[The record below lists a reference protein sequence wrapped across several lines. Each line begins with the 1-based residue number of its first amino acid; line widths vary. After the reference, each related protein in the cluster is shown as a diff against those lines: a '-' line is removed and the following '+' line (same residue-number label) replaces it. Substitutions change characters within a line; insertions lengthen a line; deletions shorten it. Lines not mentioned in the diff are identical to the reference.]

1 MLYNKDFGKLNNNEL
16 EYAPLNGKVGNTWY
30 APLGEVQLRTLGY
43 KYIENTPCPTDG
55 KNYVKGWKELKN
67 KIKVTWT
74 LSTDEPLTPPQQREL
89 AYETELICNW
99 GNGVYT
105 VDYMNS
111 LWTKYSAEGAI
122 ETVEEIQ
129 SIIST
134 AKQEIRE
141 RYPDR

>member
-1 MLYNKDFGKLNNNEL
+1 
-16 EYAPLNGKVGNTWY
+16 
-30 APLGEVQLRTLGY
+30 
-43 KYIENTPCPTDG
+43 
-55 KNYVKGWKELKN
+55 
-67 KIKVTWT
+67 
-74 LSTDEPLTPPQQREL
+74 
-89 AYETELICNW
+89 
-99 GNGVYT
+99 
-105 VDYMNS
+105 MNS